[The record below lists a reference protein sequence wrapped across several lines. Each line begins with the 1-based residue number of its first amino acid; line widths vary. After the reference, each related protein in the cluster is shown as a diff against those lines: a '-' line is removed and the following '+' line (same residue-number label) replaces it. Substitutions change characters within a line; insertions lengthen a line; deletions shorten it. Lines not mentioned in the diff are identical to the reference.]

1 MRRAPS
7 ARGKDADA
15 LRFSVFDAAHEI
27 GLSDPNALRWLEQNS
42 NISEEDEE
50 EEKPETRPPSDAH
63 PPSLVFS
70 SSSSE
75 PDSSIA
81 SPSNDH
87 STNYRGPYPRQAY
100 INAPF
105 RPKQPQPYFPSA
117 QIYPDSRSPLGP
129 NVLNGPNPLSRLQIP
144 AQKSSDP
151 WPPTP
156 LAIASLTPISQ
167 PTSRAPTPGDKGS
180 IKQIPEPKKSKKLT
194 KAPRGGESEPETVPS
209 RKGSASGASGNPGVI
224 GSSGA
229 PPMLPFLPFP
239 SAISGETLRSDASV
253 SGLSVVSGL
262 SASSTGTVTQSMFS
276 QSRMSNEPRSVFE
289 DDDSA
294 RNSLIGGLSG
304 HTHNSPSTSTSNS
317 NETPSTKDK
326 EGKLLRTMRSFKLSL
341 KSQKAKANP
350 ADTPP
355 VPNVPSLPP
364 VLTLEL
370 DKGEG
375 LSGQLAS
382 TSQPGG
388 KEALPQTK
396 EKEREERVLKIAD
409 MFTSELSRNTRSGS
423 EAGNVS
429 SVYTTHTTHTAQS
442 HSDAGHG
449 VQSDLG
455 HASSTPPS
463 EPEPPHA
470 SHSDLGHAPIR
481 IAGAARNI
489 PMKPVVAR
497 RRSVD
502 ESNTAVGEAVKA
514 TERTRAGIVGI
525 GTGHART
532 RSKSG
537 DFTGLG
543 WEKGGQPPALQNI
556 NGSTVTPVPTNP
568 VAPQRPM
575 AKPPPT
581 KKPPKPVPARRF
593 FVTNPS
599 RISTATTVSPPRNPS
614 ESSPA
619 SPTPQNKLLSPTLAF
634 DGGSKRSLESEGLR
648 MSGERNDRQALEV
661 QHQLQS
667 FVASMRGIGE
677 DDGVESLENTFG
689 RASTY
694 EVRNSDEGYG
704 RGSQDSRKPFNR
716 IINDTDTVRSSG
728 EYDPFRAQPA
738 KPRPTP
744 VNQPRPE
751 SEALPHQ
758 FYIPAHEIPK
768 EVSQAMNFAASAP
781 AKRNIP
787 APPTSFRTPESEL
800 PTGLVRTSS
809 ISARPSVTIGQVAER
824 PMSADL
830 MEATPLSILPP
841 EPAKQSD
848 PAGNH
853 IRADSKESELGLGY
867 SGFDLAR
874 DIVDEPAAT
883 ASYASEEFIVPS
895 PSWAP
900 LDPKRGRSGSVSAT
914 PGSGA
919 PQDPQIPDAPTHPG
933 QFLDVRADRQ
943 RASGLSIPR
952 SVTPDS
958 PRSLLAPPRS
968 TFSPPPRAPSAL
980 SVARSATPL
989 APSRSVTPIPLR
1001 STASPAPRTITPQP
1015 TRALTPQARAAS
1027 PALSRPQQ
1035 RDTPSPPLS
1044 RNQLPVRTSSVSS
1057 ASSIDQGVGQPV
1069 RSPLPRTA
1077 TLPSGPRSTAAP
1089 TSRLA
1094 AAPTSRPSTAST
1106 VQSVASTTSSLGLPP
1121 RSMSVTPT
1129 PRDELLPHE
1138 QSSKFLDPEVIPAA
1152 QQRGR
1157 VSPFPVRPLKGRSNS
1172 RDQLREIEQPVPTQR
1187 FPTQR
1192 EKYPGGAEKYSGDG
1206 LAPRVRFIGV
1216 RSSNGSSQA
1225 EWQGRMEDMRHVE
1238 SPAQSDRWHE
1248 EETRPVSWQEYEEP
1262 SYLSYDEEESTQ
1274 GYYGGLRYSAYED
1287 EPASG
1292 DARNAMPVTPMDP
1305 EPGQDAT
1312 STPAPTRERPSWVL
1326 NDSSPAS
1333 RESTFTL
1340 ASVYDDEDED
1350 VTPIPKAEKLAA
1362 AIRGMGQNGWAS
1374 GRI

>member
-15 LRFSVFDAAHEI
+15 LRFSVFDAAHQI

-50 EEKPETRPPSDAH
+50 EEEGRPETRPPSDAH

-75 PDSSIA
+75 PDSSVA

-87 STNYRGPYPRQAY
+87 SMNYRAPPYPRYHHHAHGQFAS
-100 INAPF
+100 
-105 RPKQPQPYFPSA
+105 KQPPPNFHSSA
-117 QIYPDSRSPLGP
+117 QIVPESRSPLGP
-129 NVLNGPNPLSRLQIP
+129 NVFNAPNPLSRLQIP

-156 LAIASLTPISQ
+156 LAIASLSPISQ
-167 PTSRAPTPGDKGS
+167 PASRAPTPGDKAS
-180 IKQIPEPKKSKKLT
+180 AKPVPEAKKSKKLT
-194 KAPRGGESEPETVPS
+194 KAPRGGESESDSVPS
-209 RKGSASGASGNPGVI
+209 RKGSASGASGNPNII

-229 PPMLPFLPFP
+229 PTLPSLPFP

-253 SGLSVVSGL
+253 SGLSVVSGM
-262 SASSTGTVTQSMFS
+262 SASSTGTVTQSIFMS
-276 QSRMSNEPRSVFE
+276 SRSSNEPRSVFE
-289 DDDSA
+289 DDDST
-294 RNSLIGGLSG
+294 RNSPIGGPSG
-304 HTHNSPSTSTSNS
+304 HTHGSPSTSTANS

-341 KSQKAKANP
+341 KSQKAKANTVD
-350 ADTPP
+350 APP

-370 DKGEG
+370 DKGAS

-382 TSQPGG
+382 TSPPGAEG
-388 KEALPQTK
+388 ASPQTK
-396 EKEREERVLKIAD
+396 EKDREERVLKIAE

-423 EAGNVS
+423 ESGNVS
-429 SVYTTHTTHTAQS
+429 SIYTTQS
-442 HSDAGHG
+442 HSDVGHG
-449 VQSDLG
+449 VQSDIG
-455 HASSTPPS
+455 HVPSNPP
-463 EPEPPHA
+463 PTVEPPRP

-481 IAGAARNI
+481 IAGAPQNI
-489 PMKPVVAR
+489 PVKPVVAR

-502 ESNTAVGEAVKA
+502 ESDPVVGEVIKA
-514 TERTRAGIVGI
+514 TERTRAGTVGI
-525 GTGHART
+525 RNGHART

-543 WEKGGQPPALQNI
+543 WERGGRPVVLPNI
-556 NGSTVTPVPTNP
+556 NGNTAMPVPINP
-568 VAPQRPM
+568 IATQRPV

-581 KKPPKPVPARRF
+581 KRPPKPAPARRF

-599 RISTATTVSPPRNPS
+599 RISTVTTASPPRNPS

-619 SPTPQNKLLSPTLAF
+619 SPIPPNPALSQVLALNG
-634 DGGSKRSLESEGLR
+634 DSKHSLEREGFGTR
-648 MSGERNDRQALEV
+648 GEQGDTQALEV

-667 FVASMRGIGE
+667 FIASMRGTGE
-677 DDGVESLENTFG
+677 DDGESLENTFG

-694 EVRNSDEGYG
+694 EVRNSDEGSG
-704 RGSQDSRKPFNR
+704 RGSQDSRNPFNR
-716 IINDTDTVRSSG
+716 IANDTDTVRSSG
-728 EYDPFRAQPA
+728 EYDPFRAQTA
-738 KPRPTP
+738 KLRPTP
-744 VNQPRPE
+744 VTQPRPE

-758 FYIPAHEIPK
+758 FHIPEHEIPK
-768 EVSQAMNFAASAP
+768 EILQVKNSLASAP

-800 PTGLVRTSS
+800 PSGLVRTSS
-809 ISARPSVTIGQVAER
+809 ISARPSVTVSQVSDR

-830 MEATPLSILPP
+830 METTPISIISP
-841 EPAKQSD
+841 EQPVKQNDAAVGHTRS
-848 PAGNH
+848 
-853 IRADSKESELGLGY
+853 DSKESELRLGY
-867 SGFDLAR
+867 SGVGSTHDAAT
-874 DIVDEPAAT
+874 EPAAT
-883 ASYASEEFIVPS
+883 SPYASEEFIIPS

-900 LDPKRGRSGSVSAT
+900 LELKRGRSGSVSAT
-914 PGSGA
+914 PNSTA
-919 PQDPQIPDAPTHPG
+919 PQDSHIPDAPTHPG

-958 PRSLLAPPRS
+958 PRPSLVPPRS
-968 TFSPPPRAPSAL
+968 AMSPPRAPSAL
-980 SVARSATPL
+980 SDARSATPL
-989 APSRSVTPIPLR
+989 APSRSVTPIAPVRLA
-1001 STASPAPRTITPQP
+1001 ASPAPRAITPQP
-1015 TRALTPQARAAS
+1015 TRALSPQGRAAS
-1027 PALSRPQQ
+1027 PALSLSQQ
-1035 RDTPSPPLS
+1035 RDRDTPSPPLP
-1044 RNQLPVRTSSVSS
+1044 RNRLPTRTSSISS
-1057 ASSIDQGVGQPV
+1057 ASSTDQSVNQRV
-1069 RSPLPRTA
+1069 RSPPPRNA
-1077 TLPSGPRSTAAP
+1077 TLPSGPRPTMAP
-1089 TSRLA
+1089 TSRFA

-1106 VQSVASTTSSLGLPP
+1106 VQSVASTSSFGLPP
-1121 RSMSVTPT
+1121 RSTSVTPI
-1129 PRDELLPHE
+1129 PRDEPLPHE
-1138 QSSKFLDPEVIPAA
+1138 QSSRFLDPESIPAA

-1157 VSPFPVRPLKGRSNS
+1157 VSPFPVKPLRGRGGS
-1172 RDQLREIEQPVPTQR
+1172 RDQLKETEQPIQ
-1187 FPTQR
+1187 TQR
-1192 EKYPGGAEKYSGDG
+1192 EKYPGGAEKHSGEG
-1206 LAPRVRFIGV
+1206 LVPRVRFIGV

-1225 EWQGRMEDMRHVE
+1225 GWQGRMEDMRHAE
-1238 SPAQSDRWHE
+1238 SPAQLDRWQE

-1274 GYYGGLRYSAYED
+1274 GYYEGIRYSAYED

-1292 DARNAMPVTPMDP
+1292 DTKNFMPVTPMDSEPSQDP
-1305 EPGQDAT
+1305 E
-1312 STPAPTRERPSWVL
+1312 STLAPPRERPAWVL

-1350 VTPIPKAEKLAA
+1350 VTPIPKGQKLAA
-1362 AIRGMGQNGWAS
+1362 AVRGMSQNGWAS

>member
-7 ARGKDADA
+7 SRGKDGDA
-15 LRFSVFDAAHEI
+15 LRFSVFDAAHQI

-50 EEKPETRPPSDAH
+50 EEQPETRPPSDAH

-87 STNYRGPYPRQAY
+87 STNYRGTYSRNQAY
-100 INAPF
+100 PNAQF
-105 RPKQPQPYFPSA
+105 YPKQPQPNFHSPA
-117 QIYPDSRSPLGP
+117 QIYPDSRSPLGH
-129 NVLNGPNPLSRLQIP
+129 NLLNASNPPSRLHIP
-144 AQKSSDP
+144 AQKPSDP

-156 LAIASLTPISQ
+156 LAIASLSPISQ
-167 PTSRAPTPGDKGS
+167 PTSRAPTPADKGN

-194 KAPRGGESEPETVPS
+194 KAPRGGDSESESVPS
-209 RKGSASGASGNPGVI
+209 RKGSASGASGNPNVI
-224 GSSGA
+224 GSAGA
-229 PPMLPFLPFP
+229 PPTLPFLPFP

-262 SASSTGTVTQSMFS
+262 SASSSGTVTQSIYPG
-276 QSRMSNEPRSVFE
+276 SRTSNEPRSVFE

-294 RNSLIGGLSG
+294 RSSPIGGPSG
-304 HTHNSPSTSTSNS
+304 HTHNSPSTSTANS
-317 NETPSTKDK
+317 NEGPSSHAKDK

-341 KSQKAKANP
+341 KGQKTKANP
-350 ADTPP
+350 ADAPP

-370 DKGEG
+370 DKGAG

-382 TSQPGG
+382 TSPPAG
-388 KEALPQTK
+388 KGASPQTR

-423 EAGNVS
+423 ESGNVS
-429 SVYTTHTTHTAQS
+429 SVYTTQS

-455 HASSTPPS
+455 HTPSNLPS
-463 EPEPPHA
+463 KPEPIHA

-481 IAGAARNI
+481 IAGATRNI
-489 PMKPVVAR
+489 QPSPVLAR

-502 ESNTAVGEAVKA
+502 ESDVAVGEAVKA
-514 TERTRAGIVGI
+514 TERIKAGTLGVRN
-525 GTGHART
+525 GHTRT

-537 DFTGLG
+537 DFTGIG
-543 WEKGGQPPALQNI
+543 WEQGGRTNI
-556 NGSTVTPVPTNP
+556 VPGANGNIAKPMSTNP
-568 VAPQRPM
+568 AATQRPM

-581 KKPPKPVPARRF
+581 RKPPKPVPARRF

-619 SPTPQNKLLSPTLAF
+619 SPTPPNKALSPTLAF
-634 DGGSKRSLESEGLR
+634 DSDSKHSFEPEEPGIRRE
-648 MSGERNDRQALEV
+648 NDNVGALEV

-667 FVASMRGIGE
+667 FVASMRGSGE
-677 DDGVESLENTFG
+677 DDGSESLENTFG

-694 EVRNSDEGYG
+694 EVRNSEEGSG
-704 RGSQDSRKPFNR
+704 RGSQDSRKPFAR
-716 IINDTDTVRSSG
+716 ILNDTDTVRSSG

-738 KPRPTP
+738 KQRPSP

-758 FYIPAHEIPK
+758 FRVPMHEIPK
-768 EVSQAMNFAASAP
+768 EISQIVNSATP
-781 AKRNIP
+781 APGKRKIQ
-787 APPTSFRTPESEL
+787 APPTSFRTPENEL

-809 ISARPSVTIGQVAER
+809 ISARPSVTINQVADR

-830 MEATPLSILPP
+830 METTSLSAIASEGLV
-841 EPAKQSD
+841 EQNGAIGSRTRT
-848 PAGNH
+848 G
-853 IRADSKESELGLGY
+853 SKESELELEY
-867 SGFDLAR
+867 SGFGLAR
-874 DIVDEPAAT
+874 DDVGEPAPVG
-883 ASYASEEFIVPS
+883 SYASDEFIVPS

-900 LDPKRGRSGSVSAT
+900 LDLKRGRSGSVSAI
-914 PGSGA
+914 PDSSA
-919 PQDPQIPDAPTHPG
+919 PQDPQIPDAPVHSG

-958 PRSLLAPPRS
+958 PHPALSPPRS
-968 TFSPPPRAPSAL
+968 TLSPPPSAPSAL
-980 SVARSATPL
+980 PVARSVTPV
-989 APSRSVTPIPLR
+989 ASSRSVTPVAPVR
-1001 STASPAPRTITPQP
+1001 PTAPPAPRVITPQP
-1015 TRALTPQARAAS
+1015 TQTLGPQARAAS

-1035 RDTPSPPLS
+1035 RDTPSPPLP
-1044 RNQLPVRTSSVSS
+1044 RNRLPTRTSSVSS
-1057 ASSIDQGVGQPV
+1057 ASSIDQGVGQRV
-1069 RSPLPRTA
+1069 RSPAPRTA
-1077 TLPSGPRSTAAP
+1077 ALPSGPRSTVAP
-1089 TSRLA
+1089 PSRLG

-1106 VQSVASTTSSLGLPP
+1106 VQSVASTSSLGLPP

-1129 PRDELLPHE
+1129 PRNEYLPHE
-1138 QSSKFLDPEVIPAA
+1138 QSSKFLDPESVPTA

-1157 VSPFPVRPLKGRSNS
+1157 VSPFPVRPLKGRTGS
-1172 RDQLREIEQPVPTQR
+1172 RDQLREAEQPV
-1187 FPTQR
+1187 PTQR

-1225 EWQGRMEDMRHVE
+1225 GWQGRMEDIRHIE
-1238 SPAQSDRWHE
+1238 SPAQSDRWQE
-1248 EETRPVSWQEYEEP
+1248 EETRPVSWQEFEEP

-1274 GYYGGLRYSAYED
+1274 GYYEGLRYSAYED

-1292 DARNAMPVTPMDP
+1292 DATNAMPVTPMDP
-1305 EPGQDAT
+1305 QPGREVT
-1312 STPAPTRERPSWVL
+1312 STLAPSTREQTGWVL

-1350 VTPIPKAEKLAA
+1350 VTPIPKTEKLAA
-1362 AIRGMGQNGWAS
+1362 AVRGMGQNGWAS